1 MFPKSR
7 AGKPKQQSSSLPL
20 HEGIFPTYILFPRFH
35 LGIEN
40 CHLFI
45 EKKEVN
51 MQSSNFKFPL
61 ISLLEGPTQSQL
73 NILAFNVCWEE
84 AIYMTENA
92 YPGFFLKQPFP
103 FPFDCLPSY
112 LNRNI
117 FELLS

>member
-1 MFPKSR
+1 
-7 AGKPKQQSSSLPL
+7 
-20 HEGIFPTYILFPRFH
+20 
-35 LGIEN
+35 
-40 CHLFI
+40 
-45 EKKEVN
+45 

-92 YPGFFLKQPFP
+92 YPVFFLKQPFP